1 MEPGGTLVGNGTRG
15 LQTRLVATDSRSGG
29 SWFLRLKAA
38 APSRAPR
45 RSRLCGVWRTSA
57 AMLRATLRFPSL
69 PCDARPFLA
78 LPFFDLRCPSLP
90 CASLSVFAL
99 LAPAPHFALRP
110 CTPTPTLPY
119 SYSYSY
125 SYATPTPTLLLPLPY
140 ATPTPTPTPTPTL
153 PYPTLPY
160 PKYAFR
166 HQGVRSVSNT
176 TTACD
181 GMHQV

>member
-1 MEPGGTLVGNGTRG
+1 VGNGTRG

-69 PCDARPFLA
+69 PCDAQPFLA

-110 CTPTPTLPY
+110 CASHTCHARLCPGLPCRAHTLGVCLAAY
-119 SYSYSY
+119 SYS
-125 SYATPTPTLLLPLPY
+125 ALLLL
-140 ATPTPTPTPTPTL
+140 L
-153 PYPTLPY
+153 RCLLLL
-160 PKYAFR
+160 R
-166 HQGVRSVSNT
+166 
-176 TTACD
+176 
-181 GMHQV
+181 